1 MKIAASNGSVPSL
14 SMFTPTPSPTVTN
27 SRYNPMPSTTPEQ
40 TLAQL
45 KAVKDEI
52 AHLLKIEGGLKQEM
66 ENHFAHN
73 KIRGKFVSQGVMAV
87 RQRREGKWA
96 YSEFTQQF
104 ILDKKRQVEDQ
115 MAMEREDG
123 IARQNEPTFYW
134 AIREEK
140 NDK

>member
-1 MKIAASNGSVPSL
+1 
-14 SMFTPTPSPTVTN
+14 MFTPTQSPTVT
-27 SRYNPMPSTTPEQ
+27 SSLSEMSSTTPEQ

-52 AHLLKIEGGLKQEM
+52 AQLLKVEGGLKQEM
-66 ENHFAHN
+66 ENHFSHN
-73 KIRGKFVSQGVMAV
+73 AIRGKFVSSGIMAV

-140 NDK
+140 RDT

>member
-1 MKIAASNGSVPSL
+1 
-14 SMFTPTPSPTVTN
+14 
-27 SRYNPMPSTTPEQ
+27 MPSTTPEQ

-66 ENHFAHN
+66 ENHYAKNSINGRFN
-73 KIRGKFVSQGVMAV
+73 SQGVMAI
-87 RQRREGKWA
+87 RQRKEGKWL

-104 ILDKKRQVEDQ
+104 ILDKKRQIEDQ

-134 AIREEK
+134 SVRNEK
-140 NDK
+140 

>member
-1 MKIAASNGSVPSL
+1 MTLNGSVPSL

-27 SRYNPMPSTTPEQ
+27 SRSEMPSTTPEQ

-52 AHLLKIEGGLKQEM
+52 AHLLKVEGGLKQEM
-66 ENHFAHN
+66 EKHFTQN
-73 KIRGKFVSQGVMAV
+73 NIRGKFVSNGIMAV

-140 NDK
+140 K

>member
-1 MKIAASNGSVPSL
+1 MTLNGSVPSL

-27 SRYNPMPSTTPEQ
+27 SRSEMPSTTPEQ

-52 AHLLKIEGGLKQEM
+52 AHLLKVEGGLKQEM
-66 ENHFAHN
+66 EKHFAQN
-73 KIRGKFVSQGVMAV
+73 NIRGKFVSNGIMAV

-140 NDK
+140 K

>member
-1 MKIAASNGSVPSL
+1 MKLVISNGNAHGSN
-14 SMFTPTPSPTVTN
+14 MFTSTQSPTVTN
-27 SRYNPMPSTTPEQ
+27 SRFNPMPSTTPEQ

-66 ENHFAHN
+66 EQHFAEN
-73 KIRGKFVSQGVMAV
+73 SIRGKFVSNGVMAV
-87 RQRREGKWA
+87 RQRRDGKWA

-104 ILDKKRQVEDQ
+104 ILDKKRQIEDQ

-123 IARQNEPTFYW
+123 IARQNEPSFYW
-134 AIREEK
+134 AVREERK
-140 NDK
+140 

>member
-1 MKIAASNGSVPSL
+1 MKTVISNGSVPSL
-14 SMFTPTPSPTVTN
+14 SMFTPTQSPTVTN

-66 ENHFAHN
+66 ENHYAKNSINGRFN
-73 KIRGKFVSQGVMAV
+73 SQGVMAI
-87 RQRREGKWA
+87 RQRKEGKWL

-104 ILDKKRQVEDQ
+104 ILDKKRQIEDQ

-134 AIREEK
+134 SVRNEK
-140 NDK
+140 